1 MVQTEQSKDAVQ
13 DFQQEVQ
20 VDYTGLLSF
29 LQRVEDTVIK
39 ELNKNW
45 KSHAF
50 DGFEVNWTD
59 QDETVSDRIQVIVQ
73 AEFSYFKLLVLIAV
87 IVLTRF

>member
-1 MVQTEQSKDAVQ
+1 MQTEKSKDAVQ
-13 DFQQEVQ
+13 DVQQEVK
-20 VDYTGLLSF
+20 VDYIGLLSF
-29 LQRVEDTVIK
+29 LQKVEDAVIK

-73 AEFSYFKLLVLIAV
+73 AEFRYSKLLVLIAV
-87 IVLTRF
+87 IVLARF

>member
-1 MVQTEQSKDAVQ
+1 MQTEQSKDAVQ

-29 LQRVEDTVIK
+29 LQRVEDAVTK

-73 AEFSYFKLLVLIAV
+73 AGLVAV
-87 IVLTRF
+87 TLSC

>member
-1 MVQTEQSKDAVQ
+1 MQTDQSKDAVQ

-20 VDYTGLLSF
+20 VDYASLLSF
-29 LQRVEDTVIK
+29 LQRVEDAVIK

-45 KSHAF
+45 ESRAF

-59 QDETVSDRIQVIVQ
+59 QNETVS
-73 AEFSYFKLLVLIAV
+73 
-87 IVLTRF
+87 

>member
-1 MVQTEQSKDAVQ
+1 MQTEQSKDDVQ

-29 LQRVEDTVIK
+29 LQRVEGAVIK

-73 AEFSYFKLLVLIAV
+73 AEFSYSKLSVLIAV